1 MDFEPHFLKN
11 KKMSDDSDLSAIM
24 LPPCMDVKHHK
35 HFGKD
40 FVEELSEKY
49 WLDGSQ
55 DSTLLA
61 DLKAFCDA
69 NEDTC
74 APLSRWKTMID
85 IARKVPHTRHFN
97 GAEMNRLLGER
108 RVDGVSA
115 FVGGSRPISAYE
127 FAFDVQHDCD
137 VARATVD
144 ISCFVDC
151 YNNNDCAF
159 DLDITVPLDSKQL
172 RRIELTTQFA
182 SRSYA
187 EFTIDDQRFDRAEF
201 RLLHDPDG
209 VEVIGLRARLL
220 STGVP
225 SSHLQ
230 FSQAKL
236 QLAFPI
242 GKILG
247 TQTFDL
253 PQSVHYRATVC
264 YLPWQV
270 SRDMFWKCLVVYSPL
285 GVWFATTGTLHRAV
299 ADGQLVYPS
308 GCLKGN
314 CIPGVEGVVG
324 SEGFPERALIG
335 PKALAKLLECDP
347 KDIQR
352 ALAEA
357 EMKS

>member
-1 MDFEPHFLKN
+1 
-11 KKMSDDSDLSAIM
+11 MSDDSEFSAIM
-24 LPPCMDVKHHK
+24 LPPCTDLKHHK
-35 HFGKD
+35 PFGKD

-49 WLDGSQ
+49 WLDGLQ
-55 DSTLLA
+55 DSALLA

-69 NEDTC
+69 NENAC
-74 APLSRWKTMID
+74 APLSRWRMMMTL
-85 IARKVPHTRHFN
+85 ARKVPHTRHFDN
-97 GAEMNRLLGER
+97 AEINRLLGER
-108 RVDGVSA
+108 PVDGVSA
-115 FVGGSRPISAYE
+115 YVGGSRPIGAYD
-127 FAFDVQHDCD
+127 FAFNAQHDCD
-137 VARATVD
+137 VARTIVD
-144 ISCFVDC
+144 IPCFVDH
-151 YNNNDCAF
+151 YSSYDCAF
-159 DLDITVPLDSKQL
+159 DLDITVPLDSKQV

-201 RLLHDPDG
+201 RLLHDPNG

-230 FSQAKL
+230 LSRQKL

-264 YLPWQV
+264 RLPQV
-270 SRDMFWKCLVVYSPL
+270 SRDTFWKCLVVYSPL

-314 CIPGVEGVVG
+314 CIQGVQGLVG
-324 SEGFPERALIG
+324 SEGFPERALID

-347 KDIQR
+347 KDVQR
-352 ALAEA
+352 ALTEA
-357 EMKS
+357 QMKS